1 MPSFNFH
8 ILDKSTNQ
16 EQTGVVEAD
25 SEIQASETLTSR
37 GYLIISLQEI
47 THRQLG
53 NFSLL
58 DFLNHVSVKDV
69 VVFSRQFSVMIS
81 ASVPVVIFFNNFSSN
96 RFERYISSIDY

>member
-53 NFSLL
+53 SFSLL
-58 DFLNHVSVKDV
+58 NFLNI
-69 VVFSRQFSVMIS
+69 FSRPIAIYAPMKGPIC
-81 ASVPVVIFFNNFSSN
+81 VP
-96 RFERYISSIDY
+96 